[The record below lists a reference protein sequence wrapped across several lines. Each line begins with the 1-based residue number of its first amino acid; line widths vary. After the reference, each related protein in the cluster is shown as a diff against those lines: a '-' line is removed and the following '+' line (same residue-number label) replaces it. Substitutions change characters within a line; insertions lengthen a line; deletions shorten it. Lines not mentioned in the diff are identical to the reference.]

1 MGTKMINGI
10 KDVFKNDKD
19 NMVYFILP
27 SLVGVLV
34 FVLLPLLDVF
44 FKSLEDRRNGG
55 LVGFANYS
63 EVINNDAFKLAAG
76 NMARF
81 ELISVPL
88 LMVLSFLI
96 SVAVFQMKN
105 NLIKFAFLLPMA
117 IPSNSV
123 AVIWKILFADSGIVN
138 GILTA
143 VFHMEPVNFFGGE
156 AVFYLLV
163 GTFVWKNL
171 GYNMLIWLAALAVF
185 PKEISEAARVD
196 GAGEIRIM
204 LCMILPNLKMSTFTA
219 AVLSLVNSFKVYREV
234 YLISG
239 TYPDDHIY
247 MLQHIFNNWF
257 TKLSIGK
264 MAAGAVLTAICF
276 FTVLLVMKQIIL
288 YERKERSCKDKKRKG
303 ESKHEAD
310 C

>member
-1 MGTKMINGI
+1 MGTKRINRI
-10 KDVFKNDKD
+10 RDVFKNDKE

-96 SVAVFQMKN
+96 SVAVFHMKS

-123 AVIWKILFADSGIVN
+123 AVIWKILFDDSGIVN

-156 AVFYLLV
+156 VVFYLLV

-196 GAGEIRIM
+196 GAGEIRVM
-204 LCMILPNLKMSTFTA
+204 VCMILPNLKMSTFTA
-219 AVLSLVNSFKVYREV
+219 AVLSLVNSFKVYREA

-276 FTVLLVMKQIIL
+276 FAVLLIMKQIIL
-288 YERKERSCKDKKRKG
+288 YERKERSSKNRKRKE

>member
-1 MGTKMINGI
+1 MGKKLTLQIRNF
-10 KDVFKNDKD
+10 FKNDKE
-19 NMVYFILP
+19 NMLYFILP

-34 FVLLPLLDVF
+34 FVLLPLADVF
-44 FKSLEDRRNGG
+44 LKSFQDRRSGE

-63 EVINNDAFKLAAG
+63 DAIHNDAFRLAVE
-76 NMARF
+76 NTVKF

-88 LMVLSFLI
+88 LMILSFLI
-96 SVAVFQMKN
+96 SVAVFHMKS
-105 NLIKFAFLLPMA
+105 NLVKFAFLIPMA

-123 AVIWKILFADSGIVN
+123 AVIWKVLFADSGIVN
-138 GILTA
+138 GILTT
-143 VFHMEPVNFFGGE
+143 VFQTEPINFFSGN

-171 GYNMLIWLAALAVF
+171 GYNMLIWLAGLAVI
-185 PKEISEAARVD
+185 PKEINEAARVD

-204 LCMILPNLKMSTFTA
+204 LQMTLPNLKMSTFTV
-219 AVLSLVNSFKVYREV
+219 AVLSLVNSFKVYREA

-257 TKLSIGK
+257 TKLGIGK
-264 MAAGAVLTAICF
+264 MAAGAVLTAVSF
-276 FTVLLVMKQIIL
+276 FAVLLLMKQLIL
-288 YERKERSCKDKKRKG
+288 YERKKKRRKFRKG
-303 ESKHEAD
+303 KEESGHEAN